1 MSLPRAPRPW
11 FTAAPLAAAA
21 ALALLAAPRPAAA
34 DGRPHSRLEV
44 RLAQLEARLAL
55 AERRLDELEQSAPA
69 TSAAAA
75 KAKAS
80 LRRAREA
87 LAAGMPL
94 VARTQAL
101 EVARTQPGRR
111 AEALLLAALA
121 ADQLGDR
128 AAAITDA
135 QAARADKHASTS
147 HRAQADRLLRRLGV
161 RDGLLELRP

>member
-69 TSAAAA
+69 TSAAA
-75 KAKAS
+75 AKAS

>member
-69 TSAAAA
+69 TSAAAV
-75 KAKAS
+75 KAL